1 MQMGA
6 GCLDCRSG
14 FMDAVLVGLCEL
26 ITILDISEKTQSELR
41 TCLCRTGMSVECWL
55 G

>member
-6 GCLDCRSG
+6 RCLDCRSG

-26 ITILDISEKTQSELR
+26 IKILDISEKTQF
-41 TCLCRTGMSVECWL
+41 
-55 G
+55 